1 MTRTS
6 SGQIS
11 LRVETA
17 NDMQQLAARVGRVA
31 EIGDVIA
38 LDGPLGAGK
47 TTFIQGLAQGLGV
60 PAERH
65 VASPTFALVN
75 EHPGR
80 IDFVHVDFYR
90 IRSAAELPEL
100 GIEETYDRAVTAI
113 EWADRFPSWLPD
125 DTLHLT
131 LEIEERGRLLGP
143 RPSNGPL
150 HPTRPSTVRQS
161 PPALTRLLRAE
172 STGPRSERLLNV
184 LASPR

>member
-1 MTRTS
+1 MTPPTS
-6 SGQIS
+6 RQIS
-11 LRVETA
+11 LRLESASAT
-17 NDMQQLAARVGRVA
+17 QRLAARIGRVA

-47 TTFIQGLAQGLGV
+47 TTFVQGLAEGLGV

-90 IRSAAELPEL
+90 IRSPAELPEL
-100 GIEETYDRAVTAI
+100 GIEEAYDRAVTAI

-125 DTLHLT
+125 DPLHLT
-131 LEIEERGRLLGP
+131 LEIEEGGR
-143 RPSNGPL
+143 R
-150 HPTRPSTVRQS
+150 
-161 PPALTRLLRAE
+161 ALQAE
-172 STGPRSERLLNV
+172 STGPRSDRLLKV
-184 LASPR
+184 LQSKG

>member
-1 MTRTS
+1 MTTPS
-6 SGQIS
+6 SRKAS
-11 LRVETA
+11 LRLESASAT
-17 NDMQQLAARVGRVA
+17 QRLAARIGRVA

-47 TTFIQGLAQGLGV
+47 TTFVQGLAEGLGV

-90 IRSAAELPEL
+90 IRSPAELPEL
-100 GIEETYDRAVTAI
+100 GIEEAYDRAVTAI

-131 LEIEERGRLLGP
+131 LEIEDGGSR
-143 RPSNGPL
+143 
-150 HPTRPSTVRQS
+150 
-161 PPALTRLLRAE
+161 ALQAE
-172 STGPRSERLLNV
+172 STGPRSDRLLKV
-184 LASPR
+184 LQSKG